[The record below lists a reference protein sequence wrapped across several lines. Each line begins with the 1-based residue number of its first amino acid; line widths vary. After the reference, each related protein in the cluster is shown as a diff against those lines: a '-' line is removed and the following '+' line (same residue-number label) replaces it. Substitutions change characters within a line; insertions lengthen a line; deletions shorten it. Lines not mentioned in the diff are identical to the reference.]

1 MSPAAPLIFF
11 TILAPAAGLMAFFA
25 GKGFAGLGGAAGLLA
40 LLLLLV
46 RRQMLPA
53 LTLPSSRLLLAW
65 IAAGLLSAFWSIDA
79 RNSLETMQGL
89 TALLVAALC
98 LLSLAQLIDLP
109 ADERWQRRLACGL
122 IGGFLI
128 LSLLLLVDQATRGG
142 VYAVTIGAL
151 KRRND
156 WIANINIRAGVLVT
170 LLLWPAMLAA
180 WWLTAKRFWLPALL
194 YLIGGIAAYVS
205 PQVTAKLAFAAG
217 SAAGLFIWLGRRNA
231 ALLLGGLVA
240 LVMLLTPFVL
250 GRLFSAEAAI
260 ESYPSLHYS
269 AKHRL
274 HVWDFVAERYLERP
288 WLGWGI
294 DAARLLPG
302 GDAELA
308 SGGEQV
314 PSHPHNGILQFW
326 LELGLLGGALLLAGQ
341 WLIWRAIA
349 APHWTPSARAA
360 AAAAFITALCY
371 FLASF
376 NTWHSWWIGLLAV
389 SFSLLI
395 VAMRSF
401 GRSAAYGGVS
411 LGCFSSS

>member
-1 MSPAAPLIFF
+1 MSSAAPLIFF

-40 LLLLLV
+40 LLLLLL

-65 IAAGLLSAFWSIDA
+65 IGAGLLSALWSIDA

-89 TALLVAALC
+89 SALLVAALC

-109 ADERWQRRLACGL
+109 ADERWQHRLACGL

-151 KRRND
+151 KQRND

-217 SAAGLFIWLGRRNA
+217 SAVGLFIWLGRRNA

-240 LVMLLTPFVL
+240 LVMLLTPFIL

-260 ESYPSLHYS
+260 DSYPSLHYS

-302 GDAELA
+302 GNAELA

-360 AAAAFITALCY
+360 AAAAFITTLCY

-401 GRSAAYGGVS
+401 GRSAA
-411 LGCFSSS
+411 

>member
-349 APHWTPSARAA
+349 APHWTPGARAA
-360 AAAAFITALCY
+360 AAAAFITALCSWHPSTPGIAGGSACW
-371 FLASF
+371 LSAS
-376 NTWHSWWIGLLAV
+376 A
-389 SFSLLI
+389 
-395 VAMRSF
+395 
-401 GRSAAYGGVS
+401 
-411 LGCFSSS
+411 C

>member
-1 MSPAAPLIFF
+1 MNPLLFF

-40 LLLLLV
+40 LALLLW
-46 RRQMLPA
+46 RRQLLQA

-65 IAAGLLSAFWSIDA
+65 IAIGLLSALWSIDA
-79 RNSLETMQGL
+79 ANSLETMQGL
-89 TALLVAALC
+89 SALLIAALC
-98 LLSLAQLIDLP
+98 LIGLAQITDLP
-109 ADERWQRRLACGL
+109 ASTAMQRRLAYGL
-122 IGGFLI
+122 VGGFL
-128 LSLLLLVDQATRGG
+128 LLTLLLLLDQATRGG
-142 VYAVTIGAL
+142 VYSATIGAL

-156 WIANINIRAGVLVT
+156 WVPNINIRAGVFVT

-180 WWLTAKRFWLPALL
+180 WWLTAKRLWFPALL
-194 YLIGGIAAYVS
+194 FVIGGFAAYVS

-217 SAAGLFIWLGRRNA
+217 SATGAVVWLGRRNA
-231 ALLLGGLVA
+231 AILIGGLIA
-240 LVMLLTPFVL
+240 LAMLLAPFVL

-260 ESYPSLHYS
+260 EAYPSLHYS

-294 DAARLLPG
+294 DSARLLPG
-302 GDAELA
+302 GDATLA

-326 LELGLLGGALLLAGQ
+326 LELGLLGGALLLTGQ
-341 WLIWRAIA
+341 WLIWRSIA
-349 APHWTPSARAA
+349 APQWNPMARAVA
-360 AAAAFITALCY
+360 AAGFVTALCY
-371 FLASF
+371 FLVSF

-389 SFSLLI
+389 GFSLLI
-395 VAMRSF
+395 IAMRSF
-401 GRSAAYGGVS
+401 GRESA
-411 LGCFSSS
+411 